1 MSVDT
6 EPQCIFKGSKFFWR
20 TRNNIDINI
29 IEHSKVGVYEVV
41 LYEPA
46 IDTEAKRVYL
56 DGKVLKS
63 KLNNEDIEEQVSFAK
78 RNNIPITDQFVAG
91 IQNKSIIEY
100 LKSRTKIDKY
110 FQEENII
117 EASVHFTETDL
128 AAGIT
133 DSSLIIEKPEELQPF
148 VVKHHK
154 LLM

>member
-29 IEHSKVGVYEVV
+29 VEHTKVGVYEVV

-46 IDTEAKRVYL
+46 IDTEARRVYL
-56 DGKVLKS
+56 DEKVLNS
-63 KLNNEDIEEQVSFAK
+63 KLNSDEIEEQLSFAK
-78 RNNIPITDQFVAG
+78 RNSIPITDQFVAG

-100 LKSRTKIDKY
+100 LKSRTNIDKY
-110 FQEENII
+110 IQEEKVI
-117 EASVHFTETDL
+117 EASFHFTETDL

-133 DSSLIIEKPEELQPF
+133 DSCLIIEKPEGLQPF

-154 LLM
+154 ILM

>member
-78 RNNIPITDQFVAG
+78 RNNIPIRISLLLA
-91 IQNKSIIEY
+91 Y
-100 LKSRTKIDKY
+100 KIKVLL
-110 FQEENII
+110 NI
-117 EASVHFTETDL
+117 
-128 AAGIT
+128 
-133 DSSLIIEKPEELQPF
+133 
-148 VVKHHK
+148 
-154 LLM
+154 